1 MSLSSSRLEY
11 AASVISSSP
20 LSFFSSL
27 PLIEG
32 GGVDRLHIDVMDGC
46 FVPRL
51 GIFPEFIRE
60 IRDVTSLPI
69 DCHVMTMDPEK
80 HVVEL
85 VSAGATRIVPHVEPV
100 HHLHRL
106 VHSILD
112 SGVEAGLAINPHTDV
127 SSLTHV
133 IEYLSVVTVMAIN
146 PGIVGH
152 KMIPSSLEKIRR
164 VRNFLESNGFR
175 GDLEVDGGVTFA
187 NVESLRDAGASV
199 LVVGAGTLFHPEGK
213 VSDNLSR
220 LEALRAFEGDDR

>member
-1 MSLSSSRLEY
+1 MSSSSNRLAY

-27 PLIEG
+27 PLIDG
-32 GGVDRLHIDVMDGC
+32 GGVDRLHVDVMDGC

-51 GIFPEFIRE
+51 GIFPEFITE
-60 IRDVTSLPI
+60 IRGMTSLPI

-85 VSAGATRIVPHVEPV
+85 VAAGATRIVPHVEPV
-100 HHLHRL
+100 HHLHRV

-112 SGVEAGLAINPHTDV
+112 AGVEAGLAINPHTDV
-127 SSLTHV
+127 SALTHV

-152 KMIPSSLEKIRR
+152 KLIPSSLDKIRR
-164 VRNFLESNGFR
+164 VRDFLESNGFS

-199 LVVGAGTLFHPEGK
+199 LVVGAGTLFHPEGT
-213 VSDNLSR
+213 VSANLAR
-220 LEALRAFEGDDR
+220 LEALRSPESGDR